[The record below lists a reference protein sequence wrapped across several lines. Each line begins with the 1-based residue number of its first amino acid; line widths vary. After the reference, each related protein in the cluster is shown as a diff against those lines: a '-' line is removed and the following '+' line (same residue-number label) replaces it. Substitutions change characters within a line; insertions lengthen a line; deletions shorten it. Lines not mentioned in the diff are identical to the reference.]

1 MYKFIVVILSLCLFS
16 CKKIDAVILTL
27 FNKKPIEQE
36 VVDFSQLDQFP
47 QFSNCNAVSYQ
58 ESKACFEKSVYAKIN
73 ERIQY
78 LKFTTKQDITD
89 TLQVEFT
96 IDKEGYFYV
105 NKISISDSLQFYIPN
120 LSAEIQEIISGLSP
134 IVPAQKRGIPVT
146 STYKIPLVIKT
157 KQTH

>member
-78 LKFTTKQDITD
+78 LKFTTKQSIID

-96 IDKEGYFYV
+96 IDKQGHFYP
-105 NKISISDSLQFYIPN
+105 NKIEINDSLQSRIPS

-134 IVPAQKRGIPVT
+134 VIPAQKRGIPVISVHT
-146 STYKIPLVIKT
+146 IPLIIKT
-157 KQTH
+157 E